1 MLAIYHLLLTNRKT
15 QVMKKT
21 TDSEKDIKSI
31 AIKSKDW
38 LENSPVCT
46 KVIDPSFNLQYMSR
60 AGIEALQ
67 IKDIDSLYGKTFP
80 LNFYPGEFRKTM
92 CEKLQ
97 ESKSTGEARIHE
109 GMLLTPDKKK
119 LWFESTISP
128 IYDENGVLD
137 YFMVVSVAI
146 NERKRANAKDLLLKE
161 IHHRIKNNLQVVSS
175 LLSLQI
181 NKSSNEE
188 LKRVI
193 KNSKQR
199 ISAISLVHEKMY
211 ESDLSGE
218 IFVKP
223 YIEELVLNISSTHL
237 NVNES
242 FKQDIHIDDFKL
254 NMDLLVPCSLI
265 LNEIIT
271 NIFKYAFNTDP
282 YLRIDV
288 RKQKSEISM
297 IIADNGP
304 GIEEENKTTSSLG
317 MKLIKMLV
325 LQLNATIQIDSS
337 VNKGVSY
344 TIKFNV

>member
-1 MLAIYHLLLTNRKT
+1 
-15 QVMKKT
+15 MKKA
-21 TDSEKDIKSI
+21 TDSEKDSRKFELKSNH
-31 AIKSKDW
+31 W

-46 KVIDPSFNLQYMSR
+46 KVIDPNFNLQYMSR
-60 AGIEALQ
+60 AGIEALK
-67 IKDIDSLYGKTFP
+67 IKNIELFYGKPFP
-80 LNFYPGEFRKTM
+80 LDFYPEKFRNSMLETLQNSKNTRKT
-92 CEKLQ
+92 
-97 ESKSTGEARIHE
+97 RVHE
-109 GMLLTPDKKK
+109 GMLLSPDKKE

-128 IYDENGVLD
+128 IYDKDGVLD

-146 NERKRANAKDLLLKE
+146 NERKMANAKDILLKE

-175 LLSLQI
+175 LLSLQV
-181 NKSSNEE
+181 NKSSDEE

-193 KNSKQR
+193 RNCKQR

-211 ESDLSGE
+211 ESDISGE

-237 NVNES
+237 NENES

-271 NIFKYAFNTDP
+271 NIFKYAFKTDS

-288 RKQKSEISM
+288 RKKKKEISM

-317 MKLIKMLV
+317 MKLINALV

-337 VNKGVSY
+337 VNNGVCY

>member
-1 MLAIYHLLLTNRKT
+1 
-15 QVMKKT
+15 MKKT
-21 TDSEKDIKSI
+21 TDSEKDIKRI
-31 AIKSKDW
+31 EIKSKDW

-46 KVIDPSFNLQYMSR
+46 KVIDPNFNLQYMSR
-60 AGIEALQ
+60 AGIEALS

-80 LNFYPGEFRKTM
+80 LEFYPEKFRKTM

-97 ESKSTGEARIHE
+97 ESKSTREARTHE
-109 GMLLTPDKKK
+109 GMLLTPDERE

-128 IYDENGVLD
+128 IYDEHGVLD

-175 LLSLQI
+175 LLSLQV

-188 LKRVI
+188 LKRVV

-211 ESDLSGE
+211 ESDISGE

-223 YIEELVLNISSTHL
+223 YIEELVLNISSTH
-237 NVNES
+237 VNGKES
-242 FKQDIHIDDFKL
+242 FKQDIHIDEFKL
-254 NMDLLVPCSLI
+254 NIDLLVPCGLI

-271 NIFKYAFNTDP
+271 NIFKYAFKTCP
-282 YLRIDV
+282 YLRIDL
-288 RKQKSEISM
+288 RKKKNKITM

-304 GIEEENKTTSSLG
+304 GIEDENKTNSSLG
-317 MKLIKMLV
+317 MRIINSLAI
-325 LQLNATIQIDSS
+325 QINATIQIDSS
-337 VNKGVSY
+337 PNKGVCY
-344 TIKFNV
+344 TIKFNI